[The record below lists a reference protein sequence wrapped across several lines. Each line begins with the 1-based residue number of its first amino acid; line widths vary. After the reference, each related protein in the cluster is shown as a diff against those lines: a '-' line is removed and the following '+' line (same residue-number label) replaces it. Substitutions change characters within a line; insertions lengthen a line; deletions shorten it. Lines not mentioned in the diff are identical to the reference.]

1 MSRND
6 RAATELLR
14 DSICAVKGSDQNL
27 DLSPERPIMS
37 DNGIDSLDLLEIG
50 MEIEERSGIVLAEDV
65 LRDIVTL
72 GQLVDLLADRMQTG
86 P

>member
-1 MSRND
+1 
-6 RAATELLR
+6 
-14 DSICAVKGSDQNL
+14 
-27 DLSPERPIMS
+27 MS